1 MRTVRRAW
9 AFLLRDWRQETS
21 YRLSFALSVFSALFG
36 IVTFYFMGRMI
47 GQDTIKALAPY
58 GGDYFAFALIG
69 IAFHSYLQTALRS
82 FSGQIRD
89 AQVLGTL
96 EVQLVTTTPASQVI
110 LFSSSFSFLWTSLR
124 VVMYLLLGLLFGLHL
139 YASATP
145 VALLI
150 LVLTVVA
157 FASIGL
163 ISASFILVFKRG
175 DPLIWLFGGAS
186 ALLGGLYYPVAVLP
200 GWLRLFSNVL
210 PITWALEAMRR
221 ALLTGASFA
230 ELRTEILVLLLF
242 AVVGVPL
249 GLWIFSRAL
258 RHAMVQGSLG
268 QY

>member
-1 MRTVRRAW
+1 MSLARRAW

-36 IVTFYFMGRMI
+36 IVTFYFMGQMI
-47 GQDTIKALAPY
+47 GKDTVESLAPY

-110 LFSSSFSFLWTSLR
+110 LFSSSFSFLWISLR
-124 VVMYLLLGLLFGLHL
+124 VILYLLLGLIFGLHL
-139 YASATP
+139 HASATP
-145 VALLI
+145 LALLI
-150 LVLTVVA
+150 LLLTVVA
-157 FASIGL
+157 FASLGL
-163 ISASFILVFKRG
+163 ISASFILAFKRG
-175 DPLIWLFGGAS
+175 DPLIWLFSGAS
-186 ALLGGLYYPVAVLP
+186 ALLGGLYYPVSVLP
-200 GWLRLFSNVL
+200 GWLQVFSKLL

-221 ALLTGASFA
+221 SLLTGAGFS
-230 ELRTEILVLLLF
+230 ELRTEILVLFLF

-249 GLWIFSRAL
+249 GLWIFSRTL
-258 RHAMVQGSLG
+258 RHAMIQGSLG